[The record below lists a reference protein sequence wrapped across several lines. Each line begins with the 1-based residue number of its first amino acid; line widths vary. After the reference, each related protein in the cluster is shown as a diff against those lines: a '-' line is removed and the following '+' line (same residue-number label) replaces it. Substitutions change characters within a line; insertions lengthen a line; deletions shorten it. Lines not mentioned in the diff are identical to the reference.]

1 MRRSWLGLGF
11 TVLLGCSSRNDR
23 PPIYQTPA
31 GTGGSSYEVAD
42 PIIDCGEQT
51 VSDAGLCGNE
61 IIQIQEDRPNLYFI
75 LDASGSMGDPIS
87 ADTTQSKYDASIAA
101 ITSVLQSIGHR
112 VAYGAALFPRP
123 AQDTC
128 QTGMQILETQP
139 GDSVACAMAGM
150 AGTVLTTLIRRLR
163 AYSPA
168 GGTPLSETLTSLV
181 PTLTALT
188 GKTAV
193 ILATDGAPNCNPNA
207 TCTSDLCGTNLSHWQ
222 YPNGLVC
229 NAPINCCDPSVVTNG
244 PLDCVDNVATNE
256 VLARLKAVSI
266 PTYVIGLPSAN
277 TLSAVLDSMAVAGGT
292 ARETSPRY
300 YETDD
305 AQSLADTLRKIA
317 TSIAVSCTMK
327 LSQNPPNWAQ
337 VAVYFDNALIPALH
351 GDTGEQVDAG
361 TPASGGD
368 GWRQVDASTLQ
379 ITGVYCD
386 ELLTGDVMQVQIVS
400 GCPTYIY

>member
-1 MRRSWLGLGF
+1 MRRTWLGLGF
-11 TVLLGCSSRNDR
+11 TALLACSSRNDR
-23 PPIYQTPA
+23 PPIYQRPV
-31 GTGGSSYEVAD
+31 GTGGSSYEVPD

-51 VSDAGLCGNE
+51 VSDAGLCGDE

-87 ADTTQSKYDASIAA
+87 AQAAQTKYEASIAA
-101 ITSVLQSIGHR
+101 ITSVLKSIGHR

-123 AQDTC
+123 SKDTC
-128 QTGMQILETQP
+128 QPGMEILKTQP
-139 GDSVACAMAGM
+139 GDSVACTMAGIE
-150 AGTVLTTLIRRLR
+150 GTVLTTLIRRLH

-168 GGTPLSETLTSLV
+168 GGTPLSETLALLA
-181 PTLTALT
+181 PTLTALS

-207 TCTSDLCGTNLSHWQ
+207 TCASDLCGTNLSHWQ
-222 YPNGLVC
+222 YSNGLVC
-229 NAPINCCDPSVVTNG
+229 DAPINCCDPSVVTNG
-244 PLDCVDNVATNE
+244 PLDCVDNVATDA
-256 VLARLKAVSI
+256 VLAQLKAASI
-266 PTYVIGLPSAN
+266 PTYVIGLPSAT

-327 LSQNPPNWAQ
+327 LSQSPPNWAQ
-337 VAVYFDNALIPALH
+337 VAVYFDNAPIPALH
-351 GDTGEQVDAG
+351 GDSGEQVDAG
-361 TPASGGD
+361 ATASGGD
-368 GWRQVDASTLQ
+368 GWRQVDAATLQ
-379 ITGVYCD
+379 ITGAYCD
-386 ELLTGDVMQVQIVS
+386 ELLTGDVMQVQIAS